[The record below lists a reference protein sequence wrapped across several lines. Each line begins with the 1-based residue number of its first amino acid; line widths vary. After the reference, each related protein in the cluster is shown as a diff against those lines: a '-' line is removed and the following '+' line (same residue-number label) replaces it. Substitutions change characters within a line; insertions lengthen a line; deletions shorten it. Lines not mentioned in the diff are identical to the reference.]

1 MLDFSRDQDDRDL
14 NDSSR
19 SVIECVVLLLAME
32 QVSELASELVSESAI
47 DHVSES
53 AVEHAS
59 DLERLSDMLLD
70 VDRSGAVA
78 LICDAYR
85 FLSIDAA
92 TDKLL
97 VL

>member
-1 MLDFSRDQDDRDL
+1 MMLDFSRDHEDRDL
-14 NDSSR
+14 NDSFR
-19 SVIECVVLLLAME
+19 SVVECVVLLLAME
-32 QVSELASELVSESAI
+32 QVSKLARELASESAI

-59 DLERLSDMLLD
+59 DLERLSNMLD

-78 LICDAYR
+78 LIGDAYR
-85 FLSIDAA
+85 FLLMDAA
-92 TDKLL
+92 ADKLL